1 MLVYILLVYVRP
13 VERKK
18 MVGRTG
24 KRRPKVD
31 RFKTKVILFFK
42 TKVFLFFKTKVFLFF
57 MLGVDEH

>member
-42 TKVFLFFKTKVFLFF
+42 TKVFLFF

>member
-1 MLVYILLVYVRP
+1 
-13 VERKK
+13 

-31 RFKTKVILFFK
+31 RFKTKVILFF
-42 TKVFLFFKTKVFLFF
+42 